1 MMGSSLDIQPCI
13 SYKMSATAEK
23 PGGKVIPLMLKL
35 LPVNIFS
42 HKSIF
47 ILQFNR
53 SFGWELVD
61 LHTDLPCSVLHAWS
75 QFGGLNEE
83 HFILVRGGLNSF

>member
-1 MMGSSLDIQPCI
+1 MMGSSLDIQPCV
-13 SYKMSATAEK
+13 SYKKSATAEK
-23 PGGKVIPLMLKL
+23 PGAKVIPLMLKL
-35 LPVNIFS
+35 LPVDIFS

-47 ILQFNR
+47 ILSFNR

-61 LHTDLPCSVLHAWS
+61 LHTDLPCLVLHAWS
-75 QFGGLNEE
+75 QFGGLSEE